1 MTAYERGQEIMAK
14 IEAEG
19 VRVTMDPST
28 VNPPCVLIV
37 PPDMTFDLSCGF
49 SVTWRLACLAPA
61 AQGADRTIWTGLADL
76 VTAVHTATDAATAEL
91 VAYTVNGTAYPA
103 YVASWTESLSE

>member
-1 MTAYERGQEIMAK
+1 MTVYERAQEIMAK
-14 IEAEG
+14 IGAEG

-28 VNPPCVLIV
+28 INPPCILIV
-37 PPDMTFDLSCGF
+37 PPDIDFDLSCGF

-61 AQGADRTIWTGLADL
+61 AQGADRTVWAGLAGL
-76 VTAVHTATDAATAEL
+76 VTAARAGTDVKSAEL
-91 VAYTVNGTAYPA
+91 VAYTVNGTSYPA